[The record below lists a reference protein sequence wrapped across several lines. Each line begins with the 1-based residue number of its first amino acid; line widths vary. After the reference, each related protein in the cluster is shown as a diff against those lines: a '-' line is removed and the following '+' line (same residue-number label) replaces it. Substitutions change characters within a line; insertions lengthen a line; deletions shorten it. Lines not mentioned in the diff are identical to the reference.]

1 MHHVYAYM
9 PIPYAM
15 CAYTMV
21 EAELQAMREAVRI
34 AERRAV
40 AAEALLGQAL
50 VLRCICVCVHIE
62 KHIEVHV
69 MCTCFSYAFP
79 HWKTTYR
86 SHAVTCRTYAVHDYI
101 MAVHGGGVSR
111 AFRHL
116 GA

>member
-1 MHHVYAYM
+1 M

-50 VLRCICVCVHIE
+50 VLRCICVCAH
-62 KHIEVHV
+62 
-69 MCTCFSYAFP
+69 
-79 HWKTTYR
+79 
-86 SHAVTCRTYAVHDYI
+86 
-101 MAVHGGGVSR
+101 
-111 AFRHL
+111 
-116 GA
+116 